1 MRYKFLKSACLES
14 GSLDKNLDRHLIQSH
29 FAELF
34 LKKAGFS
41 GFGGL
46 HCISDIDDLGD
57 FFEDILIEAE
67 NIYIELCSKYQEL
80 INDKQA
86 FIISLHEMNSIFL
99 QGENGRDEDLRVLK
113 LQLFLQSAKF
123 ESKIDD
129 LRDIILKLEPSVRIA
144 LDCVVDSNI
153 GLCDM
158 CMFEEVEGRK
168 NLVSEIVIPP
178 ETINDIDPIGYD
190 LDKKVGCK

>member
-1 MRYKFLKSACLES
+1 MRFKFLKSACLEA
-14 GSLDKNLDRHLIQSH
+14 GSSDKSLDRHLIESH

-34 LKKAGFS
+34 LAENGFS

-57 FFEDILIEAE
+57 HFDDMILESE
-67 NIYIELCSKYQEL
+67 NVYMELCSKYQEL

-99 QGENGRDEDLRVLK
+99 QGENGRQEDLRVLK
-113 LQLFLQSAKF
+113 LQLLMQSAVF
-123 ESKIDD
+123 ESRIDD
-129 LRDIILKLEPSVRIA
+129 LRDIISKFKKPVQIA
-144 LDCVVDSNI
+144 FTGIVDSNV
-153 GLCDM
+153 GFCDM
-158 CMFEEVEGRK
+158 CMFEEVDGRK

-178 ETINDIDPIGYD
+178 ETINDIEPINYKCD
-190 LDKKVGCK
+190 EIGCCK